1 MAVRVR
7 RRERTDGRTGG
18 RAGIDWG
25 TDGRADA
32 DVRWSDGRT
41 DGRTDGGNEEEP
53 SQRTDE
59 RTSNAVL
66 SAATAAKK
74 HNHTGSRP
82 PLSLSLPP
90 LARRCNNC
98 LCRRHCT
105 TCHRTRSVVRLQH
118 DDGPLPQLPV
128 AIPRGKA
135 EAIEKGHQTP
145 LIGRALEEVTS
156 LSVPGDP

>member
-1 MAVRVR
+1 MRATVSAAFAKLPILNRTEVDDVSLSPDFPNGVWLRVWPFAFGAGS
-7 RRERTDGRTGG
+7 GRTGG

-32 DVRWSDGRT
+32 DVRWS

-82 PLSLSLPP
+82 PLSLSLSLPW
-90 LARRCNNC
+90 LAAAITASAAATAPHATE
-98 LCRRHCT
+98 LG
-105 TCHRTRSVVRLQH
+105 RSFGYSMMMV
-118 DDGPLPQLPV
+118 P
-128 AIPRGKA
+128 
-135 EAIEKGHQTP
+135 
-145 LIGRALEEVTS
+145 S
-156 LSVPGDP
+156 LSCP